1 MQPGDLSPVDCGSVP
16 GPSPP
21 DANVPAIPP
30 SPNCLRLRL
39 TFVHNPYSFHAF
51 EFLLEDSP
59 PSPRSENS
67 CTSDRSSVGS
77 CFVASA
83 EARTPPPGP
92 GTSPRSPGLPDSP
105 ARFPHRSPFAKATQ
119 RRSSTDP
126 TVSPARQE
134 SPAQWRRHGNAV
146 SHVEAL
152 KDLQAFTKQNP
163 FLPPPTTPF
172 PVRVGPP
179 TLAAPPAP
187 PSPAAPIHISLA
199 DDTPSTPGPAPAP
212 SLGAILHAA
221 SPRVVPP
228 GHSRSPVQSAR

>member
-1 MQPGDLSPVDCGSVP
+1 MHPGDLSPVDCGSVP
-16 GPSPP
+16 GPSAPAA
-21 DANVPAIPP
+21 DIPAIPP
-30 SPNCLRLRL
+30 DCLRLRL
-39 TFVHNPYSFHAF
+39 AFVHNPYSFQAY

-67 CTSDRSSVGS
+67 SCTSDCSSVGS
-77 CFVASA
+77 CSVSSA
-83 EARTPPPGP
+83 EALTPPPGP

-105 ARFPHRSPFAKATQ
+105 ALFPHRSPFAKARQ

-126 TVSPARQE
+126 AVSPARQE
-134 SPAQWRRHGNAV
+134 SPAQWHRHGTAV

-179 TLAAPPAP
+179 TPAAPPAP

-199 DDTPSTPGPAPAP
+199 DDAPCSPALAHNL

-221 SPRVVPP
+221 GPHILPP
-228 GHSRSPVQSAR
+228 SHSWSAVQSAR